1 MKNNYFY
8 YSRCSTINQSVSRQL
23 VTFRNHG
30 HVTETNVY
38 IDKVQGNIPFLQ
50 RPDAIRLFN
59 DITSIVGKK
68 TLVIDSIDRLGRNLS
83 NILATIEVFTNNGI
97 NIESIKEGFNT
108 LLPDGKVNPLASLLI
123 GILGSISEMERL
135 KIKERTNEGIA
146 IAKSN
151 GKYKGRKIGSL
162 QSDEKTLIR
171 HAEVVSKL
179 KKGISIRDVHEI
191 TGKATSTINQVRK
204 ILTKRGEI

>member
-30 HVTETNVY
+30 HVDETNVY
-38 IDKVQGNIPFLQ
+38 IDKVQGNIPFLE

-59 DITSIVGKK
+59 DITTIEGKK

-162 QSDEKTLIR
+162 QTDERTMVR
-171 HAEVVSKL
+171 HADVVSKL

-204 ILTKRGEI
+204 ILAKRGEI

>member
-30 HVTETNVY
+30 HVDETNVY
-38 IDKVQGNIPFLQ
+38 IDKVQGNIPFLE

-59 DITSIVGKK
+59 DITTIEGKK

-162 QSDEKTLIR
+162 QTDERTLIR
-171 HAEVVSKL
+171 HAEVVTKL

-204 ILTKRGEI
+204 ILAKRGEI